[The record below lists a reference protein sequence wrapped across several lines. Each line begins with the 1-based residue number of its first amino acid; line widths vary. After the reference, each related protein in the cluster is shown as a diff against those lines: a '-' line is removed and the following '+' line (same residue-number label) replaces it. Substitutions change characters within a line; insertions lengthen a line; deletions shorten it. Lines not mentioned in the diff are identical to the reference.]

1 MKPIYIL
8 FMAMAMHL
16 LPVAGFAQDR
26 YDCITK
32 CAEEKNA
39 RDAACPS
46 SFDSN
51 ATSSSSRLN
60 GRCMQKS
67 EAAYS
72 RCFNRCPPPQFSTS
86 TAPAPRKGN

>member
-1 MKPIYIL
+1 MRPIYIL
-8 FMAMAMHL
+8 LMAMAMNL
-16 LPVAGFAQDR
+16 LPTASFAEDR
-26 YDCITK
+26 YECITK

-51 ATSSSSRLN
+51 ANSSSSRLN
-60 GRCMQKS
+60 GQCMQKS

-72 RCFNRCPPPQFSTS
+72 KCFNRCPPARFS
-86 TAPAPRKGN
+86 PAASSPRKSA